1 MRLSLGYFLR
11 LDTIHAITDVSAATV
26 THGPY
31 SRLDQQALAVVG
43 APSFRGPY

>member
-11 LDTIHAITDVSAATV
+11 LDTMHAIIDVSAATV

-31 SRLDQQALAVVG
+31 FRLDQQALEVVE
-43 APSFRGPY
+43 APSFRGSY